1 MSMKSKTTQLRIA
14 ATLALNAIEEHL
26 VGTYIDWHDVARVLR
41 EALNE
46 MQKKKMPLPVNLN
59 DCVLLWQMGYR
70 TEVNDGRIVTVAR
83 EPKRKRKTA

>member
-46 MQKKKMPLPVNLN
+46 RREN
-59 DCVLLWQMGYR
+59 DAEKEERQ
-70 TEVNDGRIVTVAR
+70 
-83 EPKRKRKTA
+83 

>member
-26 VGTYIDWHDVARVLR
+26 VGTYIDWHDVAKVLR
-41 EALNE
+41 DALNE

-59 DCVLLWQMGYR
+59 DCILLMQMGYR
-70 TEVNDGRIVTVAR
+70 VEINDGKVKAVVK
-83 EPKRKRKTA
+83 EGKKRTA

>member
-26 VGTYIDWHDVARVLR
+26 VGTYIDWHDVAKVLR
-41 EALNE
+41 DALNE

-70 TEVNDGRIVTVAR
+70 VEINDGKVVAVAR
-83 EPKRKRKTA
+83 ESKKRTA